1 MAIRLLQNDINLIEG
16 KRKIAKKLESQ
27 LPRAYKKMNV
37 LKIATAGSVDDG
49 KSTLIGRLLY
59 DTKSLTDDK
68 LAAIEEKSKQRG
80 FDYLDF
86 SLATDGLVAERE
98 QGITIDVA
106 HIYFSTR
113 KKSFIIADT
122 PGHIEYTRNMVT
134 GASTAQAS
142 IVLVDA
148 RKGVVEQTYR
158 HFFINNL
165 LRIKDVVIAINKMDL
180 VEFSEE
186 KYNSIKREIEYLAS
200 KSEYKNQQLT
210 FIPMSALQGDN
221 VVSTSENMS
230 WYTGETLLQ
239 HLEKLDTEATEEVTQ
254 VRFPVQTVIR
264 PKTDEYHDFRGY
276 AGKIYGGD
284 LEIGDEIVVLP
295 SQTKSTIK
303 SIHFFDKEFEKAK
316 SGSAVTITLADN
328 VNVSRGD
335 MLVKVTEE
343 PTITKQLDATIC
355 WMDKEPLQV
364 SQKYYIKHGINDAQ
378 AKITQLSSILKT
390 DFSGKIENP
399 SELALNQIGVI
410 QLKLSKY
417 LLVDSYHQNKS
428 NGAFILINPKTNN
441 TVGVGFIK

>member
-1 MAIRLLQNDINLIEG
+1 MG
-16 KRKIAKKLESQ
+16 H
-27 LPRAYKKMNV
+27 

-49 KSTLIGRLLY
+49 KSTLIGRILY

-68 LAAIEEKSKQRG
+68 LQVIEEKSRQRG

-142 IVLVDA
+142 IVLIDA
-148 RKGVVEQTYR
+148 RNGVVEQTYR

-180 VEFSEE
+180 VDFSEE
-186 KYNSIKREIEYLAS
+186 KYNIIKGEIEYLAS
-200 KSEYKNQQLT
+200 KSEYKGQQLT
-210 FIPMSALQGDN
+210 FIPLSALKGDN
-221 VVSTSENMS
+221 VVEKSDNMP
-230 WYTGETLLQ
+230 WYQGETLLH
-239 HLEKLDTEATEEVTQ
+239 HLEKLDTEDINDASQT
-254 VRFPVQTVIR
+254 RFPVQTVIR
-264 PKTDEYHDFRGY
+264 PKTDKYHDYRGY

-284 LEIGDEIVVLP
+284 FEVGDEIAILP
-295 SQTKSTIK
+295 SLTKSKIK
-303 SIHFFDKEFEKAK
+303 SINFFDKEYLKAK
-316 SGSAVTITLADN
+316 RGSSVTITLTDN

-335 MLVKVTEE
+335 MLVKVDEQ
-343 PTITKQLDATIC
+343 PTIAKQLEATIC
-355 WMDKEPLQV
+355 WMDSAPLQA
-364 SQKYYIKHGINDAQ
+364 SQKYYIKHGVNDAQ
-378 AKITQLSSILKT
+378 AKITQLNSIIKT
-390 DFSGKIENP
+390 DFSGIEENP
-399 SELALNQIGVI
+399 SALALNQIGDI
-410 QLKLSKY
+410 QLKLSKP
-417 LLVDSYHQNKS
+417 LLFDSYKDNKS
-428 NGAFILINPKTNN
+428 NGSFILINPKTNN